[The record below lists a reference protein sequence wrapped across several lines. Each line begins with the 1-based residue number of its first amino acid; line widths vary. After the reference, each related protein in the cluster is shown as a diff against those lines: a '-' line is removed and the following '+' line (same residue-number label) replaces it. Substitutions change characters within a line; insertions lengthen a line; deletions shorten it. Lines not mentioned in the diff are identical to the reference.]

1 MKPIAVLAIIG
12 AVLLGLGPVR
22 VAPAQGVERA
32 ATPDLSGMW
41 WRPTFG
47 YEQPASSPGPLTGL
61 RRGRNAGANP
71 DNPILTPAATAAL
84 RKHNEILASGSD
96 FPTPSSQ
103 CLPMA
108 PPYIFRVQEIQVLQQ
123 KDQVV
128 FLYMQDHQFRHV
140 RLNQLHPAKVAPS
153 WHGDSVGHYEGDTL
167 VVDTVGLKVGPYSTV
182 DMYGTPFTE
191 ALHVVERYR
200 RIPYEAAQAQ
210 IERDVQAGILVGAEQ
225 AATVDENDKGMGLQV
240 LFTVE
245 DQNIFTMAWSGGAT
259 YRHAEGWFENVCA
272 ENTHEYYRGSSTR
285 VPEAGKPDF

>member
-1 MKPIAVLAIIG
+1 M
-12 AVLLGLGPVR
+12 
-22 VAPAQGVERA
+22 
-32 ATPDLSGMW
+32 
-41 WRPTFG
+41 
-47 YEQPASSPGPLTGL
+47 
-61 RRGRNAGANP
+61 
-71 DNPILTPAATAAL
+71 
-84 RKHNEILASGSD
+84 
-96 FPTPSSQ
+96 
-103 CLPMA
+103 
-108 PPYIFRVQEIQVLQQ
+108 LQQ